1 MKKTEEFQGCAE
13 RLRAL
18 ADPDRLRIVTCLFLG
33 EKNVG
38 EIASDLGDEIV
49 KVSHHLGIL
58 RRAGIVR
65 AAKHGRFVHYCLN
78 PDVAVATDARSKPK
92 RIDFGCCRVD
102 LAE

>member
-1 MKKTEEFQGCAE
+1 MKKQEEFQCCAE

-49 KVSHHLGIL
+49 KISHHLGIL
-58 RRAGIVR
+58 RRAGIVQ
-65 AAKHGRFVHYCLN
+65 AEKNGRFVQYRLS
-78 PDVAVATDARSKPK
+78 PEVTMSTDTRTKPK

-102 LAE
+102 LSE